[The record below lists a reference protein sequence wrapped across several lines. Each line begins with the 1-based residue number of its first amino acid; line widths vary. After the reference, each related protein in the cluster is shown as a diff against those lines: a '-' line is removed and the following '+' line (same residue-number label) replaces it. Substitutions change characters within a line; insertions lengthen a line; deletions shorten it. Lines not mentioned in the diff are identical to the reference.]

1 MPKFYSPNCVEKRFG
16 KSRGWGLGRTFGR
29 GAVAK
34 RPLCPSSGL
43 IEEPLWR
50 LSGIFQTV
58 SEGNTSEVRGLSR
71 FSRLRSASTTDD
83 KDVRCGT
90 EQTGLRIYSSNGF
103 KKCRAPSRVFEPGVE
118 VGQDP
123 ARALDPHERFDQKA
137 SLGHFVAQFFGEVEV
152 SCREPPDS
160 SGRVTVLPFANVTL
174 DDLLEGG
181 IFQEASEQTVIGG
194 GEARDPCRRNHPS
207 RTNDTVG
214 FLEGSE
220 AVAAGG

>member
-58 SEGNTSEVRGLSR
+58 SEGNTSEVRGLSS
-71 FSRLRSASTTDD
+71 FSKLRSASRTNN

-90 EQTGLRIYSSNGF
+90 
-103 KKCRAPSRVFEPGVE
+103 PP
-118 VGQDP
+118 
-123 ARALDPHERFDQKA
+123 ALD
-137 SLGHFVAQFFGEVEV
+137 
-152 SCREPPDS
+152 
-160 SGRVTVLPFANVTL
+160 
-174 DDLLEGG
+174 GG
-181 IFQEASEQTVIGG
+181 SYQIPRTYLA
-194 GEARDPCRRNHPS
+194 DPR
-207 RTNDTVG
+207 G
-214 FLEGSE
+214 
-220 AVAAGG
+220 

>member
-71 FSRLRSASTTDD
+71 FSKLRSASTTNN

-90 EQTGLRIYSSNGF
+90 EQTGLRFYSSNGF
-103 KKCRAPSRVFEPGVE
+103 KKCRAPSRVFEPRVE

-137 SLGHFVAQFFGEVEV
+137 SLGHFVAQFFGDVEV

-174 DDLLEGG
+174 DDALEDG
-181 IFQEASEQTVIGG
+181 IFQEASEQTALGG
-194 GEARDPCRRNHPS
+194 GEARDRRGREHAS
-207 RTNDTVG
+207 RANDTAS
-214 FLEGSE
+214 LSESLE
-220 AVAAGG
+220 AVLPGG